1 MNALNGDCKVRN
13 DNRKEQQEKTT
24 KRNRDAKQSGSRDN
38 DGLGAQRYCRKIFNA
53 HMPQA
58 TSQKMVPTCKIRR
71 TPVGLT

>member
-1 MNALNGDCKVRN
+1 MGIAKFEITTGKNK
-13 DNRKEQQEKTT
+13 KT
-24 KRNRDAKQSGSRDN
+24 KRDAEQSGSRDD
-38 DGLGAQRYCRKIFNA
+38 DGLGAPRYCRKIFNA